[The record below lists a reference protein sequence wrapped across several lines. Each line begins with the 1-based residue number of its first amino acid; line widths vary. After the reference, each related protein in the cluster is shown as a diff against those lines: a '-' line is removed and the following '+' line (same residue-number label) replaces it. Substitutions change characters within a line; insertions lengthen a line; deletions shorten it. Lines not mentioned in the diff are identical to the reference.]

1 VNEGNNR
8 EQMTSGDGKGEM
20 DEAGD
25 SIGHAIVV
33 DLDMVIFNLHKSL

>member
-1 VNEGNNR
+1 MNEGNKR

-33 DLDMVIFNLHKSL
+33 DVLMGTWGTYREH